1 MQKVVLIVL
10 NYNDA
15 ETTLNFIKNHHDI
28 ALIGKI
34 IVVDNCSS
42 DNSLSILKSLDY
54 DKLDVINTSK
64 NGGYA
69 YGNNFGV
76 NYAKNNYTYENLV
89 ISNPDVIFNQHL
101 LIKMMEVLETDASIA
116 QVSTFIQGED
126 TKLRNVAWK
135 LPTFHDDFY
144 SLFFPNSDTTFTNY
158 LHNCKKNKS
167 GYFVDS
173 ISGAFF
179 MIKLKKFL
187 ELGLFD
193 ERTFLYGEENLLSFK
208 IKNIGNS
215 NFLLKDYSYYHYESK
230 TIKKQIRSPYK
241 RFKYLRHSRFIFHK
255 HYLKKS
261 IFLCFL
267 YSIFFTIQFSLML
280 FLRKIWFLI

>member
-1 MQKVVLIVL
+1 MQKVVVIVL
-10 NYNDA
+10 NYNDV

-28 ALIGKI
+28 AIIGKI

-42 DNSLSILKSLDY
+42 DHSLSILKSLDY

-69 YGNNFGV
+69 FGNNFGV
-76 NYAKNNYTYENLV
+76 NYAKNNYFFENLV
-89 ISNPDVIFNQHL
+89 ISNPDVIFTEEI
-101 LIKMMEVLETDASIA
+101 LIKMIEVLETDSSIA
-116 QVSTFIQGED
+116 QVSTLIKGENI
-126 TKLRNVAWK
+126 KLRNVAWK
-135 LPTFHDDFY
+135 LPTFFDDILT
-144 SLFFPNSDTTFTNY
+144 LFHPNSDTTFINY
-158 LHNCKKNKS
+158 LNNCKKNNS

-179 MIKLKKFL
+179 MIKLKKFI

-193 ERTFLYGEENLLSFK
+193 ERTFLYGEENILSYK

-230 TIKKQIRSPYK
+230 TIKKLIRFPVR

-255 HYLKKS
+255 FYLKKS
-261 IFLCFL
+261 TFLCFL
-267 YSIFFTIQFSLML
+267 YSILFTIQFSFML
-280 FLRKIWFLI
+280 LLRKNQF

>member
-1 MQKVVLIVL
+1 MEKVVLIVL
-10 NYNDA
+10 NYNDV

-28 ALIGKI
+28 AIIGKI

-42 DNSLSILKSLDY
+42 DHSLSILKSLDY

-69 YGNNFGV
+69 FGNNFGV
-76 NYAKNNYTYENLV
+76 NYAKNNYSFEFLV
-89 ISNPDVIFNQHL
+89 ISNPDVIFTEQI
-101 LIKMMEVLETDASIA
+101 LIKMIEVLETDSSIA
-116 QVSTFIQGED
+116 QVSSLIEGENI
-126 TKLRNVAWK
+126 KLRNVAWK
-135 LPTFHDDFY
+135 LPTFHDDIYTLFY
-144 SLFFPNSDTTFTNY
+144 PNSDTTFINY
-158 LHNCKKNKS
+158 LDNCKKNQL

-179 MIKLKKFL
+179 MIKLKKFI

-193 ERTFLYGEENLLSFK
+193 ERTFLYGEENILSYK

-230 TIKKQIRSPYK
+230 TIKKLIRFPIR

-255 HYLKKS
+255 FYLKKS
-261 IFLCFL
+261 TFLCFL
-267 YSIFFTIQFSLML
+267 YSILFTIQFSFML
-280 FLRKIWFLI
+280 LLRKNRF

>member
-10 NYNDA
+10 NYNDV

-28 ALIGKI
+28 AIIGKI

-42 DNSLSILKSLDY
+42 DHSLSILKSLDY

-69 YGNNFGV
+69 FGNNFGV
-76 NYAKNNYTYENLV
+76 NYAKNNYFFENLV
-89 ISNPDVIFNQHL
+89 ISNPDVIFTEKI
-101 LIKMMEVLETDASIA
+101 LIKMIEVLETDSSIA
-116 QVSTFIQGED
+116 QVSTFIEGED
-126 TKLRNVAWK
+126 IKLRNVAWK
-135 LPTFHDDFY
+135 LPTFHDDIF
-144 SLFFPNSDTTFTNY
+144 SLFHPSSDTTFINY

-179 MIKLKKFL
+179 MIKLKKFI

-193 ERTFLYGEENLLSFK
+193 ERTFLYGEENILSFK

-230 TIKKQIRSPYK
+230 TIKKLIRFPIR

-255 HYLKKS
+255 FYLKKS
-261 IFLCFL
+261 TFLCFL
-267 YSIFFTIQFSLML
+267 YSILFTIQFSFML
-280 FLRKIWFLI
+280 LLRKNRF